1 MGDESVLIYSLVF
14 VPILNQFWVHFGAFR
29 DPKSIKNWL
38 SSLIRWTTIIDP
50 IVFLTGYCSKTDFWS
65 ILETPRRLP
74 GGSRRL
80 KTAPKRCQDASKTA
94 QDDFRHFQD
103 GFRRSP
109 LLARNVS
116 QFTTHNEQIRVHKWK
131 LTDHHLKCYILDRSQ
146 FWIHTS

>member
-1 MGDESVLIYSLVF
+1 MSRFCINFALSLPPFWQAWTPQIELILT
-14 VPILNQFWVHFGAFR
+14 P
-29 DPKSIKNWL
+29 
-38 SSLIRWTTIIDP
+38 IIDP
-50 IVFLTGYCSKTDFWS
+50 TESKHWTSRLSHTILLQIRFLVDFGGSKTS
-65 ILETPRRLP
+65 PGRLQ

-80 KTAPKRCQDASKTA
+80 KRAPKRCQDVSKTA
-94 QDDFRHFQD
+94 KDASGHFQD

-131 LTDHHLKCYILDRSQ
+131 FTDHHLQFHILDRSQ